1 MLISSVVLYLRKGR
15 FTATIVG
22 DTRGK
27 TIRLKEMDNLCG
39 CCEWD
44 IQTALNTSGGRVF
57 QFIIVKWPLLRILGI
72 TWMAQGRTAQRNN
85 RKGVCWIRWSV
96 LSVIIDSCFKT
107 SPWLFGTFMSKS
119 SRRPHWGW
127 SLASFI
133 ILIDEIGTF
142 SQHFLWLSRPVHV
155 GGELWCELSQ
165 HPCHLTG
172 ESVCFRNNVLAT
184 LFLVI

>member
-96 LSVIIDSCFKT
+96 LSVIIDSCFKNFTMIVWHFHVEVITASTLRLESSFLHNLDRWDRDVFPTFPLAIET
-107 SPWLFGTFMSKS
+107 SACRWRIVVRAESTPLPFDRRECLF
-119 SRRPHWGW
+119 P
-127 SLASFI
+127 
-133 ILIDEIGTF
+133 
-142 SQHFLWLSRPVHV
+142 Q
-155 GGELWCELSQ
+155 
-165 HPCHLTG
+165 
-172 ESVCFRNNVLAT
+172 
-184 LFLVI
+184 